1 MIEITAMIGV
11 VVGISQIAKTTGLQ
25 TKYIPVFNLTL
36 GITLG
41 VLFLS
46 QDTKMNIFQGIII
59 GLSASGLFD
68 HTKIMKRMT
77 ISNEKKCKYI
87 LSIFVTMILI
97 VTIETNAFADR
108 TLLIPELP
116 KQPFRY
122 GVGAFEGVVAHS
134 TATLRRQQLIFKNMS
149 LVHGVRHLFI
159 MQLIG
164 KKRFK

>member
-1 MIEITAMIGV
+1 
-11 VVGISQIAKTTGLQ
+11 
-25 TKYIPVFNLTL
+25 
-36 GITLG
+36 
-41 VLFLS
+41 
-46 QDTKMNIFQGIII
+46 
-59 GLSASGLFD
+59 
-68 HTKIMKRMT
+68 
-77 ISNEKKCKYI
+77 
-87 LSIFVTMILI
+87 MILI

-134 TATLRRQQLIFKNMS
+134 TATPEAPAINIQNMS

>member
-59 GLSASGLFD
+59 GLSASGVFD
-68 HTKIMKRMT
+68 HTKIMKKDD
-77 ISNEKKCKYI
+77 N
-87 LSIFVTMILI
+87 
-97 VTIETNAFADR
+97 
-108 TLLIPELP
+108 
-116 KQPFRY
+116 KQ
-122 GVGAFEGVVAHS
+122 
-134 TATLRRQQLIFKNMS
+134 
-149 LVHGVRHLFI
+149 
-159 MQLIG
+159 
-164 KKRFK
+164 